1 MQATWRGSI
10 RLLSIHRAHV
20 PNLITSGGCVI
31 IGFASSFSL
40 DMNMNQR
47 GGGGG
52 GTFWIRTKTIIKQ
65 PTQPNHSSVPFD
77 LLLED

>member
-47 GGGGG
+47 GGGRN
-52 GTFWIRTKTIIKQ
+52 ILDK
-65 PTQPNHSSVPFD
+65 D
-77 LLLED
+77 

>member
-47 GGGGG
+47 GGG
-52 GTFWIRTKTIIKQ
+52 TFWIRTKTIIKQ
-65 PTQPNHSSVPFD
+65 STQPNHSSVPFD

>member
-31 IGFASSFSL
+31 IGFASSL
-40 DMNMNQR
+40 VDMNMNQR
-47 GGGGG
+47 GGRN
-52 GTFWIRTKTIIKQ
+52 ILDK
-65 PTQPNHSSVPFD
+65 D
-77 LLLED
+77 

>member
-31 IGFASSFSL
+31 IGFGL

-47 GGGGG
+47 GGRN
-52 GTFWIRTKTIIKQ
+52 ILDK
-65 PTQPNHSSVPFD
+65 D
-77 LLLED
+77 